1 MRIYVHIPFCRKA
14 CHYCDF
20 HFSTK
25 TGYTDAMTDAIC
37 REIELR
43 GKKQQDNGVASL
55 YFGGGTPSVLSG
67 IQLQKIMEALNRE
80 FEIQSDAEITLEA
93 NPDDLNETYLETLN
107 AVGINRLSIGVQS
120 FREEDLTLINRSH
133 NALQAVEAIEKA
145 KNKGINNISIDLIY
159 GIPGSS
165 AKVWEA
171 NLGKAVELGV
181 QHISCY
187 SLTIEQGTVFGHM
200 VHTGSLEPVPDSNY
214 ESQYEAAC
222 NVLKQHGYAHYEVSN
237 FALDGFQA
245 QHNSAYWTGE
255 KYIGFGPGAHSY
267 DGQSRRWN
275 ISNNRLYMKG
285 LQDDEIPFETEVL
298 SDKDRLNEKLMTGLR
313 TACGISPEEVFNMA
327 GSQHKELEKRIED
340 LIGKGQLI
348 QLETRIVIPEPLL
361 YVSDSIISSLFI

>member
-25 TGYTDAMTDAIC
+25 TGYTDRMTDAIC
-37 REIELR
+37 REIDLR
-43 GKKQQDNGVASL
+43 AGNEQDHSVTSI

-67 IQLQKIMEALNRE
+67 FQLHKIMDTLHHH
-80 FEIQSDAEITLEA
+80 FEVKPDAEITLEA
-93 NPDDLNETYLETLN
+93 NPDDLGQSYLEELHDI
-107 AVGINRLSIGVQS
+107 GINRLSIGVQS
-120 FREEDLTLINRSH
+120 FREEDLVLINRSH
-133 NALQAVEAIEKA
+133 NAKQAIEAIERA
-145 KNKGINNISIDLIY
+145 KKTGIDNLSIDLIY

-165 AKVWEA
+165 TQVWEK

-200 VHTGSLEPVPDSNY
+200 VDKGSLEPVQDSNY

-222 NVLKQHGYAHYEVSN
+222 TLLKQHGYLHYEVSN
-237 FALDGFQA
+237 FALKGFEA

-255 KYIGFGPGAHSY
+255 KYLGFGPGAHSY
-267 DGQSRRWN
+267 NGLERRWN
-275 ISNNRLYMKG
+275 ISNNQVYMKG
-285 LQDDEIPFETEVL
+285 LEKNEVPNETETL

-313 TACGISPEEVFNMA
+313 TARGISMTEVLNLAGNDFN
-327 GSQHKELEKRIED
+327 ELESRIEA
-340 LIGKGQLI
+340 LISRGQLTKA
-348 QLETRIVIPEPLL
+348 EARIVIPESLL